1 MQHATETHVIM
12 ISLHCCDPCSGPVS
26 WCQSEMMTWEHCWSS
41 LISANL
47 WSDIS
52 YEPETAVLSMT
63 DMKIWSNNVVDCQL
77 GKYLISEE
85 WRRAPVSSPVSPMS
99 APLQSLQCCDHC
111 PLLFSSSSSATIVTV
126 TYSHLSIA
134 DQTDFSEEHF
144 NDREQMTS
152 VQSQMWSFIHHENVT
167 QTQNNLINT
176 TQPWKKIFWWNS
188 WKYYFYPK

>member
-1 MQHATETHVIM
+1 MWSWYHCIVVTRAPGQCPGV
-12 ISLHCCDPCSGPVS
+12 SLRWWPENTAGAVWLVPTCD
-26 WCQSEMMTWEHCWSS
+26 Q
-41 LISANL
+41 ISAMNL
-47 WSDIS
+47 RQQCW
-52 YEPETAVLSMT
+52 AWL
-63 DMKIWSNNVVDCQL
+63 IWSNNVVDCQL

-152 VQSQMWSFIHHENVT
+152 VQSQMLSFIHHENVT